1 MASPS
6 SPLRKLPPAVARE
19 LRRHVSPRPL
29 KSPSEQLRELREER
43 WSGAQYA
50 LGGCMALLTA
60 AASFP
65 LLATWWISLNDKEGA
80 LTKAQIRR
88 GAFNNSGS
96 TDVGRDPDWDFST
109 GQYRKPVG
117 YQAVLDQ
124 ERESRGRPALPP
136 EFHAS
141 SSPGAIDK
149 HEKKMLD
156 FAHGRAK
163 NDG

>member
-1 MASPS
+1 MSSP
-6 SPLRKLPPAVARE
+6 PLRKLPPEIVRE

-29 KSPSEQLRELREER
+29 KSPAEQLRELREER
-43 WSGAQYA
+43 SSAMQYV
-50 LGGCMALLTA
+50 LGGCMALLMA

-65 LLATWWISLNDKEGA
+65 LVATWWISLNDKEGA
-80 LTKAQIRR
+80 LTKSQIRR

-96 TDVGRDPDWDFST
+96 TDVGRDPDWDFAG
-109 GQYRKPVG
+109 GQYKKPVG
-117 YQAVLDQ
+117 YQAVLEQ
-124 ERESRGRPALPP
+124 ERERKNRQALSP
-136 EFHAS
+136 EFHAAA
-141 SSPGAIDK
+141 PGALDK